1 MKRVCIKGLKYGL
14 LILWAIV
21 ILVPILTVLIGS
33 FKSYSEFNSTGGL
46 EFSVNPTLE
55 NYERAFFHGKMLLGF
70 INSFIL
76 VLGGCLG
83 TIILGSMVAF
93 CLNRFDF
100 KFKKAILLMYIL
112 VSIVPIEISQ
122 VTTFK
127 IINNLGLYNT
137 RIAPII
143 LYMSIDMVT
152 LFIYMQMLEKI
163 PRDIDRAY
171 ILEGGTVFGLFKEVI
186 FKILRPATFTVCLLK
201 MISIY
206 NDFYIPYLYMPKEGL
221 NTVSQTIF
229 KFMST
234 SKIEWNVICAG
245 VIISIIP
252 MVILFVFLQNKIYS
266 GIVEGSVKG

>member
-1 MKRVCIKGLKYGL
+1 MKKNFLKGLKYGL
-14 LILWAIV
+14 LIIWTII
-21 ILVPILTVLIGS
+21 ILLPILTVLIGS

-46 EFSVNPTLE
+46 ELAINPTLE
-55 NYERAFFHGKMLLGF
+55 NYKRAFFEGKMVLGF
-70 INSFIL
+70 LNSFIL
-76 VLGGCLG
+76 VLFGCIG
-83 TIILGSMVAF
+83 TVLLGSMVAF

-100 KFKKAILLMYIL
+100 KFKKLIVIMYVLIS
-112 VSIVPIEISQ
+112 VVPIEICQ

-137 RIAPII
+137 RMAPIM
-143 LYMSIDMVT
+143 LYMGIDMIT
-152 LFIYMQMLEKI
+152 LFIYMQMIEKI
-163 PRDIDRAY
+163 PKDIDKAY
-171 ILEGGTVFGLFKEVI
+171 ILEGGTVFGLFKDVI
-186 FKILRPATFTVCLLK
+186 FKMLRPATFTVCLLK

-252 MVILFVFLQNKIYS
+252 MIILFVFLQKKIYS